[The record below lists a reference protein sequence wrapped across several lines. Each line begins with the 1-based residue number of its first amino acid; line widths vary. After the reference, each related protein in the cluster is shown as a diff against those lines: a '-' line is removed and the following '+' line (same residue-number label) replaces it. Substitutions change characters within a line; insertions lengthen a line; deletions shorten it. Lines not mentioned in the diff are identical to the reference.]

1 MRITL
6 KGRDGAADQSWDYN
20 ERMSLQ
26 EAMTI
31 KDKLGLT
38 VLGFTDGLQVMD
50 PYALAGLVWLVRSRA
65 GEPELD
71 PRMLDFDLGDLD
83 IEDPDADAKDEAA
96 TAADPQPPAETPEPE
111 IVHDGVVDASTTP
124 TPAAPAGVA
133 AGS

>member
-6 KGRDGAADQSWDYN
+6 KGKTEADSKSWDYN
-20 ERMSLQ
+20 ERLSLQ

-38 VLGFTDGLQVMD
+38 VMGFTDGLMVMD
-50 PYALAGLVWLVRSRA
+50 PYALAGLLWLVRSRA

-83 IEDPDADAKDEAA
+83 IEDPDETAKEAA
-96 TAADPQPPAETPEPE
+96 AAAADPPVPPAAAPE
-111 IVHDGVVDASTTP
+111 VAASTTP
-124 TPAAPAGVA
+124 TPEEEEVAVA
-133 AGS
+133 AV

>member
-1 MRITL
+1 VRITL
-6 KGRDGAADQSWDYN
+6 KGHDGAADRSWDYN

-38 VLGFTDGLQVMD
+38 VLGFTDGLMVMD

-71 PRMLDFDLGDLD
+71 PRMLNFDLGDLD

-124 TPAAPAGVA
+124 TPADPAGAV